1 MGVLISPIKPG
12 ESVVAARPV
21 PKTDVTL
28 ILSSYVDVVG
38 NGVGDTAVGNNVG
51 DRVVGNCVDGSKLC
65 DDVGDLDVDKLDV
78 GDVVGVKVGLLE
90 GCSVEPTHCPKVKL

>member
-51 DRVVGNCVDGSKLC
+51 DRVVGNCVDG
-65 DDVGDLDVDKLDV
+65 DDVGDLDVDDFDV
-78 GDVVGVKVGLLE
+78 GDVVGLPD
-90 GCSVEPTHCPKVKL
+90 EPTHCPKVKL